1 MFILYLVFNGY
12 PEKGLWKMESI
23 QPKGQR
29 DNKMYSVFKIILLP
43 YQQIICFLHVLT
55 WTEII
60 TFSHQVYRHFSLLL
74 LFHIWF
80 IIAIWIFDGKNL
92 QKSLQLYTYTRPH
105 CSPMISLWTMCVNIK
120 WVFTKVIRIC
130 FM

>member
-29 DNKMYSVFKIILLP
+29 DNKMYSVLQNNLSTISSNHMPFTCINMDLNYNFFQSGSIAFITYLTMSIRILDVKP
-43 YQQIICFLHVLT
+43 
-55 WTEII
+55 
-60 TFSHQVYRHFSLLL
+60 
-74 LFHIWF
+74 
-80 IIAIWIFDGKNL
+80 L
-92 QKSLQLYTYTRPH
+92 QMRLQLNTYTRSH
-105 CSPMISLWTMCVNIK
+105 CSQMISLWTMCVNIK